1 MSLTVGLPAGI
12 MPPADRVVEMAKRNE
27 AQGFDAVWWPDH
39 LMGWHP
45 DALWTEDVTP
55 LAGVQPNPHVY
66 LDPLVMMGLVGAAT
80 ERLRVGV
87 VVTDVIRRPAPVL
100 AQTMLTLDHAT
111 KGRAILGLG
120 SGERLNVAPYGLP
133 FDRPVSRLSEGIDVI
148 RLLWEADGPV
158 DYEGRYHR
166 LHRAVL
172 GMSPYGDRP
181 PEIWTAAHG
190 PRMLALTGTKAD
202 GWLPTKMPVDVYTS
216 QLERIRKASV
226 DAGRPEDAVTPG
238 LLSYVLVGPDE
249 DTVEELKTRPLVRA
263 LCVLLPSETFRSL
276 GVNPPLEGSGSGFHD
291 FVPTAVD
298 RAEAMR
304 IVEAIPPKV
313 VGHYAFCGT
322 LEQVVEAIR
331 PYVAAGME
339 HLILWNVTP
348 FADPAM
354 TGWSFKA
361 LAEIREGL
369 R

>member
-12 MPPADRVVEMAKRNE
+12 MPPADRVIEMAKRNE

-55 LAGVQPNPHVY
+55 LAEVQPNPHVY
-66 LDPLVMMGLVGAAT
+66 FDPLVMMGLVGAAT

-111 KGRAILGLG
+111 KGRSILGLG
-120 SGERLNVAPYGLP
+120 SGERLNVSPYGLP
-133 FDRPVSRLSEGIDVI
+133 FDRPVTRLSEGIDVI

-158 DYEGRYHR
+158 DYEGRYHH
-166 LHRAVL
+166 LDRAVL
-172 GMSPYGDRP
+172 GMSPYGDAP

-190 PRMLALTGTKAD
+190 PRMLSLTGAKAD
-202 GWLPTKMPVDVYTS
+202 GWLPTKVPLDTYRS

-226 DAGRPEDAVTPG
+226 DAGRPEDVVTPG
-238 LLSYVLVGPDE
+238 LLSYVLVGPDPE
-249 DTVEELKTRPLVRA
+249 TVEELKARPLVRA
-263 LCVLLPSETFRSL
+263 LCVLLPSETFREL
-276 GVNPPLEGSGSGFHD
+276 GVTPPLEGSGSGFHD
-291 FVPTAVD
+291 FVPTDVD

-313 VGHYAFCGT
+313 VEHYAFCGT
-322 LEQVVEAIR
+322 PEQVVESIR
-331 PYVAAGME
+331 PYAGAGME

-348 FADPAM
+348 FADPGL

-361 LAEIREGL
+361 LAEIREAL